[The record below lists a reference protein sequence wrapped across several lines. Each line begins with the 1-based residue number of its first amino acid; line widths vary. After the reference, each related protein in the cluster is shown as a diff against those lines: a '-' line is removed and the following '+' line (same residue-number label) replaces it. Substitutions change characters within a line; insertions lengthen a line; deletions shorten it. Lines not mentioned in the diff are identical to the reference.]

1 MGASAALSGHSVG
14 PLKTPKQGASSK
26 HSQHTFRHGGNCCE
40 TDFGRHRISSKP
52 VRNKWTSGL
61 LLTRCTKR
69 HDLETRKNQKD
80 YYKTGINQV
89 LLCDANDDYGKQLAK
104 AYRIK
109 HWKTMI
115 RRIERTMIQKKEH
128 RGTALIKLLILFDD
142 AGNEGQDDTTIR
154 QHSKKYQRGF
164 FPNYLTSPRAGD
176 TIKTLGC
183 PLRNRISIMPSSCR
197 NIKPRRAPGI

>member
-1 MGASAALSGHSVG
+1 MKKKPFLAYGRGASAALSGHSVG

-104 AYRIK
+104 DYRIK

-128 RGTALIKLLILFDD
+128 RGTALTKLLILFDD

-154 QHSKKYQRGF
+154 QHTKKHKGIFSKLFYAV
-164 FPNYLTSPRAGD
+164 L
-176 TIKTLGC
+176 L
-183 PLRNRISIMPSSCR
+183 L
-197 NIKPRRAPGI
+197 

>member
-1 MGASAALSGHSVG
+1 MCPRVVSQDSSFFLCASPLQVYHTSSYWVASLFASLLLFRLKKPFLAYGRGASAALSGHSVG

-40 TDFGRHRISSKP
+40 IDFGRHRISSKP

-80 YYKTGINQV
+80 YYRKGINQV

-104 AYRIK
+104 DFRSRLLMK
-109 HWKTMI
+109 HNY
-115 RRIERTMIQKKEH
+115 
-128 RGTALIKLLILFDD
+128 ACLL
-142 AGNEGQDDTTIR
+142 
-154 QHSKKYQRGF
+154 Y
-164 FPNYLTSPRAGD
+164 TSP
-176 TIKTLGC
+176 
-183 PLRNRISIMPSSCR
+183 S
-197 NIKPRRAPGI
+197 PRD